1 MAGMGASE
9 RFRESGLSAQVY
21 DKHSYPGGHTASH
34 RSGGFVF
41 DEGPHVSFTK
51 NERFRKLLAQSVDND
66 YQKVTAAINNYW
78 QGYWIRHPAIT
89 NLYGLPSD
97 LVARIIRDFVESQQR
112 RDQPIRHYMDW
123 LVATYGRA
131 FAETFPAK
139 YTVKDHTTAAE
150 NLSTDWLGPRLYPA
164 KLEEVLLGAL
174 SDSSPNVHYV
184 QDYRYP
190 THNGFASFL
199 SVFQRGADLR
209 LDHEIV
215 GIDWE
220 CRKLSVS
227 GGRTIEYDELV
238 SSLALPD
245 LIGMLH
251 ETPRDVARAAEL
263 LACTSVVLV
272 NLGVGRADVSC
283 HSWNYYYD
291 EEFPFSRVSYPRVM
305 SPYTVPEGM
314 SSIQAELY
322 FSKKYRPLTCD
333 PEALID
339 PTIDGLRRAGV
350 LRPDDQITFRQAM
363 LVPYAN
369 IIFDLDR
376 ADALRTVHGFLDS
389 IGIQY
394 CGRYGE
400 WGYLWTDEAFESG
413 ERAAQRIVDRMTS
426 RTARGAVGLGST
438 AA

>member
-21 DKHSYPGGHTASH
+21 DKHPYPGGHTASH
-34 RSGGFVF
+34 RNAGFIF

-51 NERFRKLLAQSVDND
+51 NERFKKLLAQSVGND
-66 YQKVTAAINNYW
+66 YQKVDAAINNYW

-97 LVARIIRDFVESQQR
+97 LVARIIKDFVDSQPLR
-112 RDQPIRHYMDW
+112 EKPIRHYLDW
-123 LVATYGRA
+123 LVATYGRT

-139 YTVKDHTTAAE
+139 YTIKYHTTAAE
-150 NLSTDWLGPRLYPA
+150 NLATDWLGPRLYPA

-174 SDSSPNVHYV
+174 SASSPNVHYV

-190 THNGFASFL
+190 THHGFAAFL
-199 SVFQRGADLR
+199 SVFQQGADLR
-209 LDHEIV
+209 LNHEIS

-220 CRKLSVS
+220 RRQLSLS
-227 GGRTIEYDELV
+227 GGRAIEYDELV
-238 SSLALPD
+238 SSIPLPE
-245 LIGMLH
+245 LISMLH
-251 ETPRDVARAAEL
+251 QVPRDVTRAAEL

-272 NLGVGRADVSC
+272 NLGVGRPDVSC

-291 EEFPFSRVSYPRVM
+291 DEFPFSRVSYPRVM
-305 SPYTVPEGM
+305 SPHVVPEGM
-314 SSIQAELY
+314 SSIQAEVY
-322 FSKKYRPLTCD
+322 FSKKYRPLTSHPD
-333 PEALID
+333 ELIQ
-339 PTIDGLRRAGV
+339 PTIDGLTRAGV
-350 LRPDDQITFRQAM
+350 LRPDDRITFRQAM
-363 LVPYAN
+363 LIPYAN

-376 ADALRTVHGFLDS
+376 IEALRTVHGFLDS
-389 IGIQY
+389 IGIHY
-394 CGRYGE
+394 CGRYGD

-413 ERAAQRIVDRMTS
+413 ERAAQRILDRMTS
-426 RTARGAVGLGST
+426 TTSRGT